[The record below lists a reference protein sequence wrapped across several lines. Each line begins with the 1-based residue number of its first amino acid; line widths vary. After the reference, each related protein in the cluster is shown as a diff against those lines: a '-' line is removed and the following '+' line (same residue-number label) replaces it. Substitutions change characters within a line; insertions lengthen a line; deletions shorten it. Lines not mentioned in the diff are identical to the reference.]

1 VIQTKEV
8 ATDNFLEAIAKE
20 FKKTNDTIKVEKEKE
35 EKAHQENL
43 KLVFGFKRK
52 W

>member
-1 VIQTKEV
+1 MIATKKV
-8 ATDNFLEAIAKE
+8 TDNFLETMVEK
-20 FKKTNDTIKVEKEKE
+20 FKKTNENIKVEKEKE

-43 KLVFGFKRK
+43 KLVFGFKRE

>member
-1 VIQTKEV
+1 MIQTNKVV
-8 ATDNFLEAIAKE
+8 ADDFLEGMVEK
-20 FKKTNDTIKVEKEKE
+20 FKATNDAIKVEKEKE

-43 KLVFGFKRK
+43 KLVFGFKRE